1 MDEALRALSALLG
14 QTPGEAGM
22 PADDDPRIW
31 REVGQPLVA
40 PTRPGPLSGM
50 TIAVKDLFEVAGFR
64 LGLGNPAF
72 LNSAAPAERT
82 AAALQVLVDA
92 GAAVRGIAQTDE
104 FAYSIAGANAH
115 YGTPPN
121 GVLPGRLPGGSS
133 SGPASAVAFGQ
144 ATVGLGTDTAGS
156 IRVPA
161 SYQGLWGLRTTHGA
175 VSVEGMWP
183 LAPTFDSVGWLARDA
198 ASLRRVAVTSLG
210 EHAVPM
216 IEGLGVAPA
225 LLDGLSV
232 EILGAFDELV
242 VPLQPEVIEIPEP
255 SELQRVLRI
264 VQAAEAWRSD
274 GAWLTAH
281 PDARLGP
288 GVR

>member
-1 MDEALRALSALLG
+1 VSEVDEALRALRALLG
-14 QTPGEAGM
+14 ETPGEAGM

-31 REVGQPLVA
+31 REVGRPLVA

-72 LNSAAPAERT
+72 LGNAVPAERT
-82 AAALQVLVDA
+82 ASALQVLMDA

-121 GVLPGRLPGGSS
+121 GVVAGRLPGGSS

-161 SYQGLWGLRTTHGA
+161 SYQALWGLRTTHGV
-175 VSVEGMWP
+175 VSVDGVWP
-183 LAPTFDSVGWLARDA
+183 LAPTFDTVGWLARDA
-198 ASLRRVAVTSLG
+198 VSLPIVGGSSNMQKNNIANRLK
-210 EHAVPM
+210 
-216 IEGLGVAPA
+216 
-225 LLDGLSV
+225 
-232 EILGAFDELV
+232 LGA
-242 VPLQPEVIEIPEP
+242 
-255 SELQRVLRI
+255 
-264 VQAAEAWRSD
+264 
-274 GAWLTAH
+274 
-281 PDARLGP
+281 
-288 GVR
+288 